1 MRISGT
7 TLLPLILLS
16 FVAGLTYWLEKAT
29 TSQEARNNANAR
41 HDPDYMVDNF
51 TVRRFG
57 EEGQLMQSLVAK
69 HMVHYPDD
77 DTTELT
83 APNLTIHR
91 SDRPTQ
97 VVANSAWLNKD
108 GKEIRLKGNVR
119 VTRPAV
125 ASQPATLIET
135 EALTVYPD
143 EEKSVGTVPVTITR
157 GNNVMHGS
165 GVEYLGKEKTARMQ
179 GRVHGTFKKDPS

>member
-1 MRISGT
+1 MRISAAG
-7 TLLPLILLS
+7 LLPLILLG
-16 FVAGLTYWLEKAT
+16 FIAGLTYWLEKTT

-57 EEGQLMQSLVAK
+57 EEGLLMQSLTAK
-69 HMVHYPDD
+69 HMVHFPDD
-77 DTTELT
+77 DTTELK

-91 SDRPTQ
+91 SERPTQ
-97 VVANSAWLNKD
+97 VSANNAWLDKD

-119 VTRPAV
+119 VSRPA
-125 ASQPATLIET
+125 AGSQPPTLIET

-143 EEKSVGTVPVTITR
+143 EERSVGTLPVTITR
-157 GNNVMHGS
+157 GNNVIRGS
-165 GVEYLGKEKTARMQ
+165 GIEYLGKEKTARLQ
-179 GRVHGTFKKDPS
+179 GRVHGTFKKDAS